1 MTNTAWRRR
10 ENLREGGR
18 FLTIEVRE
26 PSPRPA
32 CIPPCYVR
40 LAAREL
46 KGTGVKVA
54 TVVSFPFGN
63 DTTAVKVAAVGMR
76 SWAAPPNWTWS

>member
-1 MTNTAWRRR
+1 
-10 ENLREGGR
+10 
-18 FLTIEVRE
+18 LTIEVRE

-76 SWAAPPNWTWS
+76 SWAAPPRASRLGASSGVAIMKEAKDGDV